1 MFKSIVQ
8 TVAAGALTATLCAG
22 VLSSCSGPASPFDG
36 ESIKKLPEF
45 VGLNF
50 PAEAPVLRSDSIDL
64 YVDYSTCVAQAVTS
78 PFYQSVQPA
87 IIDAAPTFYSI
98 KGNTITK
105 ETDDKQHIF
114 ALLRTIKEVNNADL
128 KTAVQNIVN
137 GDRQAILLTDA
148 EYFMKGVTGDN
159 LNNPYMADY
168 FRSWMSKGNDLYIYC
183 EPYIESGIYSKYR
196 YYMIFT
202 DDRIADNFH
211 DRFRKSLGSAVSGYK
226 MYHLSN
232 KPYETLA
239 FDSSYPI
246 VDQNL
251 SLNTDS
257 RMTPAKD
264 GIDMQEYMT
273 DWKNI
278 NKYLLAEA
286 VNAMGNPVPGG
297 LPLLR
302 GIYLKATPSD
312 AYKVTGVDVKVYQLT
327 PAYMQY
333 LDSVQADGRLLPA
346 EAFEEVRDLLTIN
359 KKVFEESGEIMLQLD
374 EKMDG
379 TTLLADGNPNLLKVD
394 FVVTDAEENLSGNDD
409 MAGMF
414 KWQSIQSV
422 NEGRFNTSFYE
433 SIRQALIND
442 GVNPRNRK
450 NNVIYTIYLNTC
462 NL

>member
-1 MFKSIVQ
+1 M
-8 TVAAGALTATLCAG
+8 VA
-22 VLSSCSGPASPFDG
+22 LSSCSGPASPFDS

-50 PAEAPVLRSDSIDL
+50 PAEAPSLRSDSIDL
-64 YVDYSTCVAQAVTS
+64 YVDYSTCVAEASGS
-78 PFYQSVQPA
+78 PFYQAVQPA
-87 IIDAAPTFYSI
+87 IIDAAPSFYSI
-98 KGNTITK
+98 KGSAITK
-105 ETDDKQHIF
+105 ETDDKQQIF
-114 ALLRTIKEVNNADL
+114 ALLRTINEVNNADL

-159 LNNPYMADY
+159 LNNPYLADY
-168 FRSWMSKGNDLYIYC
+168 FRNWMLKGNDLYIYS
-183 EPYIESGIYSKYR
+183 EPYIESGKFSKYR

-232 KPYETLA
+232 KPDETLA

-257 RMTPAKD
+257 RMTPDKN
-264 GIDMQEYMT
+264 GVDMQEYMT
-273 DWKNI
+273 DWQNI
-278 NKYLLAEA
+278 NKYLLSEA
-286 VNAMGNPVPGG
+286 VNGMGNPVQGG

-302 GIYLKATPSD
+302 GIYLKATPED
-312 AYKVTGVDVKVYQLT
+312 AYKVTSVDVKTYQLT

-333 LDSVQADGRLLPA
+333 LDSVQANGRLLPA
-346 EAFEEVRDLLTIN
+346 EAFEEVRDLFTIN
-359 KKVFEESGEIMLQLD
+359 RKVFEETGEIMLHLD

-379 TTLLADGNPNLLKVD
+379 STLLADGNPNLLKVD
-394 FVVTDAEENLSGNDD
+394 FIVSDAVENLSGNDEFAS
-409 MAGMF
+409 ML
-414 KWQSIQSV
+414 KWESIQAS
-422 NEGRFNTSFYE
+422 NAGKLNTSLYE
-433 SIRQALIND
+433 SIRQALINSA
-442 GVNPRNRK
+442 VNPKNSK
-450 NNVIYTIYLNTC
+450 NNVIYTVYLNTC